1 MPSSRYPLST
11 EFCGEPTGAGSV
23 VHRRGHNGSE
33 LLIAPVGWFRADFEW
48 GIDSEGA
55 SCLAYAIL
63 HDVFGVD
70 EATSFYLDFKYD
82 VVIDLPEEWRFT
94 VSELVGWLS
103 GYQEV

>member
-1 MPSSRYPLST
+1 MPIARYPLTT
-11 EFCGEPTGAGSV
+11 EFCGEPTVAGPV
-23 VHRRGHNGSE
+23 VHRRGRDESKQ
-33 LLIAPVGWFRADFEW
+33 LIAPVGWSRADFEW

-63 HDVFGVD
+63 HDVFGAD
-70 EATSFYLDFKYD
+70 EADSFYLDFKYD

-94 VSELVGWLS
+94 VSEIAGWLS